1 MSAGSGLYPRA
12 QEPVFPCGPFCPTL
26 LRTRPPGSL
35 GGGRGAGLREALTP
49 PLPAADLTQGMSRLC
64 ASPPVCPVS
73 THSSPRTL
81 RALTEQR
88 FAGAGAGPVYK
99 SGGYYCIWWLI
110 SNYQLHEGGT
120 NQDVHYCHL
129 CKLRRQH
136 LGKKISCLSLSCF
149 SSVFNIPH
157 YQKPL
162 GFCWSLTQ

>member
-1 MSAGSGLYPRA
+1 MSAGGGLYPRA
-12 QEPVFPCGPFCPTL
+12 QDPVFPRGPFCPPL

-35 GGGRGAGLREALTP
+35 RGGAGRGGAGLREALAP
-49 PLPAADLTQGMSRLC
+49 PLPAADLPQGMSRLC

-88 FAGAGAGPVYK
+88 FAGAGAGPVVYK

-120 NQDVHYCHL
+120 NQDVLYCHL

-162 GFCWSLTQ
+162 GFC